1 MNNPSETLGL
11 GMMANDNDDRTEEVE
26 RLNARIAALEALL
39 KVHEASAV
47 KQCDELDRT
56 VSALRRQTEE
66 LTRSQQVLQESE
78 ERYRLLF
85 ERHPNPMWVYDV
97 ETLAFLAVNNAA
109 IHSYGYSRQE
119 FLAMTIKDIRPSE
132 DIPALIERV
141 KQLPQGDGPCGA
153 WRHRKKNGTLIDVE
167 ITRHAVTFGCRP
179 AELILP
185 RDVTDRKRAEEA
197 TRASE
202 LRFQV
207 FMNNSPAIAFMKD
220 EEGKYLYV
228 NEPFAR
234 SFGKPQA
241 EWLGKYDADVW
252 PDEIAKRLR
261 ANDVAVLA
269 GEHLV
274 ELEEIVPM
282 PDGKLHY
289 WLVFKFPFHD
299 PSGKKVLAGMAID
312 TTDRKQLEGQLRQA
326 QKMEAIGQLAG
337 GVAHD
342 FNNLLTVISG
352 YSELLQHHLSADE
365 TLRKHAE
372 QIKIAGDRAS
382 ALTRQLLAFSRQ
394 QVLRTVV
401 LDLNSAVT
409 DLLQMLP
416 RLIGEHIELNTVLDP
431 RPTFVKADPGQLE
444 QVLLNLAINAR
455 DAMPSGGTL
464 TIETANVALNEA
476 ACHRL
481 GTISPGDYVRLMV
494 RDSGCGMDT
503 ATQTRIFEPFFTT
516 KDVGKGTGLGLAT
529 VYGIVTQS
537 RGAISVNSAP
547 GRGASFAVY
556 FPASQAA
563 EEQPKDGATHTD
575 PPPGWETVLVVEDQ
589 QSVRGFVRN
598 LLMLNGYRVLEAA
611 DGSEAM
617 RICRQHPGEIQ
628 LVVTDLVM
636 PGMSGRELAE
646 RIAKEQPEVKVLYM
660 SGYTD
665 DSVVHAGV
673 AEAGI
678 VFLQKPFSPTTFT
691 HKVRE
696 VLDGT

>member
-1 MNNPSETLGL
+1 
-11 GMMANDNDDRTEEVE
+11 MANNNDNHTGEVE
-26 RLNARIAALEALL
+26 RLTARIAALEELL
-39 KVHEASAV
+39 EVHEASV
-47 KQCDELDRT
+47 IRQCDELDRT
-56 VSALRRQTEE
+56 VSALRRQTAE

-85 ERHPNPMWVYDV
+85 ERHPNPMWVYDF

-109 IHSYGYSRQE
+109 IRQYGYSRE
-119 FLAMTIKDIRPSE
+119 DFLGMTIKDIRPPE
-132 DIPALIERV
+132 DIPALIEQV
-141 KQLPQGDGPCGA
+141 KQVTQGYGACGV
-153 WRHRKKNGTLIDVE
+153 WRHRKKNGTIIDVE
-167 ITRHAVTFGCRP
+167 ITSHTVMFGCRP

-202 LRFQV
+202 QRFQA

-234 SFGKPQA
+234 SFGRPLS
-241 EWLGKYDADVW
+241 EWLGKYDIDVW
-252 PDEIAKRLR
+252 PEEVAKRLR

-274 ELEEIVPM
+274 ELEEMVPT
-282 PDGKLHY
+282 PDGRPHY

-394 QVLRTVV
+394 QVLRTEV
-401 LDLNSAVT
+401 LDLNRAVT

-455 DAMPSGGTL
+455 DAMPGGGTL

-481 GTISPGDYVRLMV
+481 GTIPPGAYVRLMV
-494 RDSGCGMDT
+494 RDTGCGMDM

-516 KDVGKGTGLGLAT
+516 KDLGKGTGLGLAT

-556 FPASQAA
+556 FPASEADD
-563 EEQPKDGATHTD
+563 EPPKDGAIHTE
-575 PPPGWETVLVVEDQ
+575 PQPGWETVLVVEDQ

-611 DGSEAM
+611 DGAEAM
-617 RICRQHPGEIQ
+617 KICRQHPGEIQ

-636 PGMSGRELAE
+636 PGMSGRELSE
-646 RIAKEQPEVKVLYM
+646 RIAMEQPEVKVLYM

-665 DSVVHAGV
+665 DSVVRAGV

-696 VLDGT
+696 ILDGT

>member
-1 MNNPSETLGL
+1 MT
-11 GMMANDNDDRTEEVE
+11 NDNDNRTEEIE
-26 RLNARIAALEALL
+26 RLNARIAALEQLL
-39 KVHEASAV
+39 TVHEASV
-47 KQCDELDRT
+47 IRQCDEL
-56 VSALRRQTEE
+56 
-66 LTRSQQVLQESE
+66 TRSHQVLQESE

-109 IHSYGYSRQE
+109 IQYYGYSREE

-132 DIPALIERV
+132 DIPALIAQV
-141 KQLPQGDGPCGA
+141 KQVSHGYEACGV
-153 WRHRKKNGTLIDVE
+153 WRHRKKDGMIIDVE
-167 ITRHAVTFGCRP
+167 ITSHTVTFGCRP

-202 LRFQV
+202 QRFQI

-234 SFGKPQA
+234 SFGRPQS
-241 EWLGKYDADVW
+241 EWLGKYDSDVW

-261 ANDVAVLA
+261 ANDAAVMA
-269 GEHLV
+269 GEHVV
-274 ELEEIVPM
+274 ELEEVVPM
-282 PDGKLHY
+282 PDGKLHS

-394 QVLRTVV
+394 QVLRAMV

-416 RLIGEHIELNTVLDP
+416 RLIGEHIQLNTVLDP

-455 DAMPSGGTL
+455 DAMPGGGTL

-481 GTISPGDYVRLMV
+481 GTIAPGDYVRLMV
-494 RDSGCGMDT
+494 RDTGCGMDM

-556 FPASQAA
+556 FPASQVEKEPPKGGAIHA
-563 EEQPKDGATHTD
+563 EPQ
-575 PPPGWETVLVVEDQ
+575 PGWETVLVVEDQ
-589 QSVRGFVRN
+589 QSVRGFVRS

-611 DGSEAM
+611 DGAEAM

-646 RIAKEQPEVKVLYM
+646 RIAKEQPEVKMLYM

-665 DSVVHAGV
+665 DSVVFTGV
-673 AEAGI
+673 AQAGM

-696 VLDGT
+696 ILDGA

>member
-1 MNNPSETLGL
+1 MSHNH
-11 GMMANDNDDRTEEVE
+11 RTEEIE
-26 RLNARIAALEALL
+26 RLNARIAALEQLL
-39 KVHEASAV
+39 EVHEASV
-47 KQCDELDRT
+47 IRQCEELDHT
-56 VSALRRQTEE
+56 MYALRRQTED

-85 ERHPNPMWVYDV
+85 ERNPNPMWVYDS

-109 IHSYGYSRQE
+109 IQQYAYTRDE
-119 FLAMTIKDIRPSE
+119 FLSMTIKDIRPSE

-141 KQLPQGDGPCGA
+141 KQVSHGYEACGM
-153 WRHRKKNGTLIDVE
+153 WRHRKKNGTIIDVE
-167 ITRHAVTFGCRP
+167 ITSYTVTFGCRP
-179 AELILP
+179 AELILS

-202 LRFQV
+202 QRFQI

-220 EEGKYLYV
+220 EDGKYLYV
-228 NEPFAR
+228 NEPLAR
-234 SFGKPQA
+234 SFGRPQS

-252 PDEIAKRLR
+252 PDEIAKHLR
-261 ANDVAVLA
+261 ANDVIVMA
-269 GEHLV
+269 GEQVV
-274 ELEEIVPM
+274 ELEESVPM
-282 PDGKLHY
+282 PDGKLHS

-312 TTDRKQLEGQLRQA
+312 TTDRKQLEEQLRQA

-401 LDLNSAVT
+401 LDLNRAVT

-431 RPTFVKADPGQLE
+431 RPTFVKTDPGQLE

-455 DAMPSGGTL
+455 DAMPGGGTL

-481 GTISPGDYVRLMV
+481 GTISPGDYVRLIV
-494 RDSGCGMDT
+494 RDTGCGMDM
-503 ATQTRIFEPFFTT
+503 ATQMRIFEPFFTT

-556 FPASQAA
+556 FPASQA
-563 EEQPKDGATHTD
+563 EDQPPKDGAIHTESQ
-575 PPPGWETVLVVEDQ
+575 PGWETVLVVEDQ

-611 DGSEAM
+611 DGAEAM

-646 RIAKEQPEVKVLYM
+646 RITKEQPEVKMLYM

-665 DSVVHAGV
+665 DSVVLTGGAQ
-673 AEAGI
+673 AGI

-696 VLDGT
+696 ILNGA

>member
-1 MNNPSETLGL
+1 
-11 GMMANDNDDRTEEVE
+11 MANDYDDRTEEVE
-26 RLNARIAALEALL
+26 RLNARIAALEQLVSVQKATILTQ
-39 KVHEASAV
+39 S
-47 KQCDELDRT
+47 DELDRT
-56 VSALRRQTEE
+56 VHALRRQTEE

-85 ERHPNPMWVYDV
+85 EHHPNPMWVYDL

-109 IHSYGYSRQE
+109 IQQYGYSREE
-119 FLAMTIKDIRPSE
+119 FLAMTLKDIRPSE
-132 DIPALIERV
+132 DIPALLEQV
-141 KQLPQGDGPCGA
+141 KQVSQGYGA
-153 WRHRKKNGTLIDVE
+153 YGLWRHRKKNGTIIDVD
-167 ITRHAVTFGCRP
+167 ITSHTVTFGCRP
-179 AELILP
+179 AGLILP

-202 LRFQV
+202 QRFQV

-234 SFGKPQA
+234 AFGKPQA

-252 PDEIAKRLR
+252 PEEIAKRLR
-261 ANDVAVLA
+261 ANDVTVLA
-269 GEHLV
+269 GERVV
-274 ELEEIVPM
+274 ELEEMVPT
-282 PDGKLHY
+282 PDGKSHY
-289 WLVFKFPFHD
+289 WLVFKFPFHE

-312 TTDRKQLEGQLRQA
+312 TTERKQLEGQLRQA

-394 QVLRTVV
+394 QVLRAVV

-416 RLIGEHIELNTVLDP
+416 RLIGEHIELKTVLDP
-431 RPTFVKADPGQLE
+431 QPTFVKTDPGQLE

-455 DAMPSGGTL
+455 DAMPGGGTL

-481 GTISPGDYVRLMV
+481 GTISPGRYVRLMV
-494 RDSGCGMDT
+494 RDTGCGMDM

-547 GRGASFAVY
+547 GRGASFAIY
-556 FPASQAA
+556 FPASQVDD
-563 EEQPKDGATHTD
+563 EPSKDGAVHSQ
-575 PPPGWETVLVVEDQ
+575 PQPGWETVLVVEDQ

-611 DGSEAM
+611 DGAEAM

-646 RIAKEQPEVKVLYM
+646 RIAKEQPQVKVLYM

-673 AEAGI
+673 AQSGMA
-678 VFLQKPFSPTTFT
+678 FLQKPFSPTTFT

>member
-1 MNNPSETLGL
+1 MHHPSEPLRQHVITNGR
-11 GMMANDNDDRTEEVE
+11 DDPAREVQ
-26 RLNARIAALEALL
+26 RLQARIAALEQLL
-39 KVHEASAV
+39 RVHEASIMT
-47 KQCDELDRT
+47 QCDELDRT
-56 VSALRRQTEE
+56 VCALRQQTEE

-85 ERHPNPMWVYDV
+85 ERHPHPMWVYDL

-109 IHSYGYSRQE
+109 IQQYGYSREE
-119 FLAMTIKDIRPSE
+119 FLAMTLKDIRPPE
-132 DIPALIERV
+132 DIPALIEQIKHV
-141 KQLPQGDGPCGA
+141 SKGYGTYGL
-153 WRHRKKNGTLIDVE
+153 WRHRKKNGTIIDVD
-167 ITRHAVTFGCRP
+167 ITSHTVTFGSRP

-185 RDVTDRKRAEEA
+185 QDVTDRKRAEEA

-202 LRFQV
+202 QRFQV
-207 FMNNSPAIAFMKD
+207 FMDNSPAVAFMKD
-220 EEGKYLYV
+220 EDGKYLYV

-234 SFGKPQA
+234 CFGKPQA

-252 PDEIAKRLR
+252 PDDIAKRLR
-261 ANDVAVLA
+261 ANDMTVLA
-269 GEHLV
+269 GERVV
-274 ELEEIVPM
+274 ELEEMVPT
-282 PDGKLHY
+282 PDGKPHF
-289 WLVFKFPFHD
+289 WLVFKFPFHE
-299 PSGKKVLAGMAID
+299 PSGKRVLAGMAID
-312 TTDRKQLEGQLRQA
+312 TTDRKQLENQLRQA

-372 QIKIAGDRAS
+372 QIKSAGDRAS

-416 RLIGEHIELNTVLDP
+416 RLIGEHIELKTVLDP
-431 RPTFVKADPGQLE
+431 KPTFVKTDPGQLE

-455 DAMPSGGTL
+455 DAMPGGGTL
-464 TIETANVALNEA
+464 TIETANVTLNEA

-481 GTISPGDYVRLMV
+481 GTIAPGDYVRLTV
-494 RDSGCGMDT
+494 RDTGCGMDMV
-503 ATQTRIFEPFFTT
+503 TQTRIFEPFFTT

-537 RGAISVNSAP
+537 HGAISVNSAP
-547 GRGASFAVY
+547 GRGASFAIY
-556 FPASQAA
+556 FPASPV
-563 EEQPKDGATHTD
+563 EEEPSKEGEIHSTPQ
-575 PPPGWETVLVVEDQ
+575 PGWETVLVVEDQ

-611 DGSEAM
+611 DGAEAM

-646 RIAKEQPEVKVLYM
+646 RIAKEQPDVKVLYM

-665 DSVVHAGV
+665 DSVVHTGV
-673 AEAGI
+673 AQAGMA
-678 VFLQKPFSPTTFT
+678 FLQKPFSPTTFT